1 MIREFTIAP
10 EHIKQ
15 GSLVTYN
22 VQSLSLQSPKVLAA
36 EVIAIAKTF
45 PINDILPLINYGHHH
60 FGENKVQEA
69 IEKWT
74 DIKRDFNNIKLH
86 MVGKLQ
92 TNKVKFAVGLFDYIH
107 SLNNIKLAKKI
118 SLEQKKL
125 NKKIK
130 IFVQVNIGDESQKSG
145 LAPEKINDFLSI
157 CTKELDLEIIGLMCL
172 PPYNEDSSKYFKEM
186 KKLLSNTQLSQL
198 SMGMSNDYLEA
209 IDYNSTFVRIGSK
222 IFGERN

>member
-1 MIREFTIAP
+1 MHDIVSRLITIKK
-10 EHIKQ
+10 EIQLKN
-15 GSLVTYN
+15 SV
-22 VQSLSLQSPKVLAA
+22 A

-45 PINDILPLINYGHHH
+45 PIKHILPLINYGHNH
-60 FGENKVQEA
+60 FGESKVQESV
-69 IEKWT
+69 EKWS
-74 DIKRDFNNIKLH
+74 DIKRDFKNIKLH

-92 TNKVKFAVGLFDYIH
+92 TNKVKYAVPLFDYIH
-107 SLNNIKLAKKI
+107 SLDNIKLAKKI

-130 IFVQVNIGDESQKSG
+130 IFIQVNIGDESQKSG
-145 LAPEKINDFLSI
+145 LVPDKVNDFFSI
-157 CTKELDLEIIGLMCL
+157 CTKELNLEIIGLMCL
-172 PPYNEDSSKYFKEM
+172 PPNNEDSSKYFKEM
-186 KKLLSNTQLSQL
+186 KKLLLNTQLSQL

>member
-1 MIREFTIAP
+1 MHDIVNRLITIKK
-10 EHIKQ
+10 EI
-15 GSLVTYN
+15 
-22 VQSLSLQSPKVLAA
+22 QSKNSTA
-36 EVIAIAKTF
+36 EIIAIAKTF
-45 PINDILPLINYGHHH
+45 SINDIFPLINYGHHH
-60 FGENKVQEA
+60 FGESKVQEA

-74 DIKRDFNNIKLH
+74 DIKRDFKNIKLH

-107 SLNNIKLAKKI
+107 SLDNIKLAKKI

-130 IFVQVNIGDESQKSG
+130 IFVQVNIEGESQKLG
-145 LAPEKINDFLSI
+145 LAPEKVNDFLSI

-222 IFGERN
+222 IFGGRG

>member
-1 MIREFTIAP
+1 MHDIVSRLITIKK
-10 EHIKQ
+10 EI
-15 GSLVTYN
+15 
-22 VQSLSLQSPKVLAA
+22 QSKNSTA
-36 EVIAIAKTF
+36 EIIAIAKTF
-45 PINDILPLINYGHHH
+45 PIKDILPLINCGHNH
-60 FGENKVQEA
+60 FGENKVKEA

-74 DIKRDFNNIKLH
+74 DIKKDFKNIKLH

-107 SLNNIKLAKKI
+107 SLDNIKLAKKI
-118 SLEQKKL
+118 SFEQKKL

-130 IFVQVNIGDESQKSG
+130 IFIQVNIGDESQKSG
-145 LAPEKINDFLSI
+145 LVSDKVNDFLSI
-157 CTKELDLEIIGLMCL
+157 CTNELDLEIIGLMCL
-172 PPYNEDSSKYFKEM
+172 PPNNEDSSKYFKEM

>member
-1 MIREFTIAP
+1 MHDIVNRLITIKK
-10 EHIKQ
+10 EIQTKN
-15 GSLVTYN
+15 ST
-22 VQSLSLQSPKVLAA
+22 A
-36 EVIAIAKTF
+36 EIIAIAKTF

-107 SLNNIKLAKKI
+107 SLDNIKLAKKI

-130 IFVQVNIGDESQKSG
+130 IFIQVNIGDESHKSG

-172 PPYNEDSSKYFKEM
+172 PPYNEDSSKYFIEM

-198 SMGMSNDYLEA
+198 SIGMSNDYLEA

-222 IFGERN
+222 IFGERS

>member
-1 MIREFTIAP
+1 MHDIVNRLITIKK
-10 EHIKQ
+10 EI
-15 GSLVTYN
+15 
-22 VQSLSLQSPKVLAA
+22 QSKNSTA
-36 EVIAIAKTF
+36 EIIAIAKTF
-45 PINDILPLINYGHHH
+45 PIKHILPLINYGHYH

-74 DIKRDFNNIKLH
+74 DIKKDFNNIKLH

-107 SLNNIKLAKKI
+107 SLDNIKLAKKI

-130 IFVQVNIGDESQKSG
+130 IFIQVNIGDESQKSG
-145 LAPEKINDFLSI
+145 LAPDKVNNFLSI

-186 KKLLSNTQLSQL
+186 KKLISNTQLSQL

-209 IDYNSTFVRIGSK
+209 IDYNSSFVRIGTK
-222 IFGERN
+222 IFGKRN

>member
-1 MIREFTIAP
+1 MHDIVSRLITIKK
-10 EHIKQ
+10 EIQLKN
-15 GSLVTYN
+15 SV
-22 VQSLSLQSPKVLAA
+22 A

-45 PINDILPLINYGHHH
+45 PINHILPLINYGHNH
-60 FGENKVQEA
+60 FGESKVQEA
-69 IEKWT
+69 MEKWT

-92 TNKVKFAVGLFDYIH
+92 TNKVKFAVPLFDYIH
-107 SLNNIKLAKKI
+107 SLDNIKLAKKI
-118 SLEQKKL
+118 SIEQKKL

-130 IFVQVNIGDESQKSG
+130 IFIQVNIGDENQKSG
-145 LAPEKINDFLSI
+145 LVPDKVNDFLSI

-172 PPYNEDSSKYFKEM
+172 PPNNEDSSKYFKEM

-209 IDYNSTFVRIGSK
+209 INCNSTFLRIGSK
-222 IFGERN
+222 IFSERN

>member
-1 MIREFTIAP
+1 MHDIVSRLITIKK
-10 EHIKQ
+10 EIQLKN
-15 GSLVTYN
+15 SV
-22 VQSLSLQSPKVLAA
+22 A

-45 PINDILPLINYGHHH
+45 PIKHILPLINYGHHH

-92 TNKVKFAVGLFDYIH
+92 TNKVKFAVPLFDYIH
-107 SLNNIKLAKKI
+107 SLDNIKLAKKI

-130 IFVQVNIGDESQKSG
+130 IFIQVNIGDESQKSG
-145 LAPEKINDFLSI
+145 LAPDKLNHFLSI

-172 PPYNEDSSKYFKEM
+172 PPNNEDSSKYFKEM
-186 KKLLSNTQLSQL
+186 KKLLLNTQLSQL

>member
-1 MIREFTIAP
+1 MHDIVNRLITIKK
-10 EHIKQ
+10 EIQTKN
-15 GSLVTYN
+15 ST
-22 VQSLSLQSPKVLAA
+22 A
-36 EVIAIAKTF
+36 EIIAIAKTF

-60 FGENKVQEA
+60 FGESKVQEA
-69 IEKWT
+69 IEKWSN
-74 DIKRDFNNIKLH
+74 IKRDFKNIKLH

-107 SLNNIKLAKKI
+107 SLDNIKLAKKI

-222 IFGERN
+222 IFGERS

>member
-1 MIREFTIAP
+1 MHDIVNRLITIKK
-10 EHIKQ
+10 EI
-15 GSLVTYN
+15 
-22 VQSLSLQSPKVLAA
+22 QSKNSTA
-36 EVIAIAKTF
+36 EIIAIAKTF

-92 TNKVKFAVGLFDYIH
+92 TNKVKFAIGLFDYIH
-107 SLNNIKLAKKI
+107 SLDNIKLAKKI

-222 IFGERN
+222 IFGERS

>member
-1 MIREFTIAP
+1 MPLVENG
-10 EHIKQ
+10 HI
-15 GSLVTYN
+15 
-22 VQSLSLQSPKVLAA
+22 
-36 EVIAIAKTF
+36 
-45 PINDILPLINYGHHH
+45 H

-69 IEKWT
+69 ELKWK
-74 DIKRDFNNIKLH
+74 DVKIKYSNIKLH

-107 SLNNIKLAKKI
+107 SLDNIKLAKKI

-130 IFVQVNIGDESQKSG
+130 IFIQVNIGNESQKSG
-145 LAPEKINDFLSI
+145 LAPDKVSEFLSI

-186 KKLLSNTQLSQL
+186 KKLLSSTQLTQL

-209 IDYNSTFVRIGSK
+209 IEYNSTFLRIGTK

>member
-1 MIREFTIAP
+1 MHDIVNRLITIKK
-10 EHIKQ
+10 EI
-15 GSLVTYN
+15 
-22 VQSLSLQSPKVLAA
+22 QSKNSTA
-36 EVIAIAKTF
+36 EIIAIAKTF
-45 PINDILPLINYGHHH
+45 PIKHILPLINYGHYH

-74 DIKRDFNNIKLH
+74 DIKNDFSNIKLH

-107 SLNNIKLAKKI
+107 SLDNIKLAKKI

-130 IFVQVNIGDESQKSG
+130 IFIQVNIGDESQKSG
-145 LAPEKINDFLSI
+145 LAPDKVNNFLSI

-186 KKLLSNTQLSQL
+186 KKLISNTQLSQL

-209 IDYNSTFVRIGSK
+209 IDYNSSFVRIGTK
-222 IFGERN
+222 IFGKRN

>member
-1 MIREFTIAP
+1 MHDIVNRLITIKK
-10 EHIKQ
+10 EI
-15 GSLVTYN
+15 
-22 VQSLSLQSPKVLAA
+22 QSKNSTA
-36 EVIAIAKTF
+36 EIIAIAKTF
-45 PINDILPLINYGHHH
+45 PIKHILPLINYGHYH

-74 DIKRDFNNIKLH
+74 DIKKDFSNIKLH

-107 SLNNIKLAKKI
+107 SLDNIKLAKKI

-130 IFVQVNIGDESQKSG
+130 IFIQVNIGDESQKSG
-145 LAPEKINDFLSI
+145 LAPDKVNNFLSI

-186 KKLLSNTQLSQL
+186 KKLISNTQLSQL

-209 IDYNSTFVRIGSK
+209 IDYNSTFLRIGKK

>member
-1 MIREFTIAP
+1 MHDIVNRLITIKK
-10 EHIKQ
+10 EI
-15 GSLVTYN
+15 
-22 VQSLSLQSPKVLAA
+22 QSKNSTA
-36 EVIAIAKTF
+36 EIIAIAKTF
-45 PINDILPLINYGHHH
+45 PIKHILPLINYGHYH

-69 IEKWT
+69 VEKWT
-74 DIKRDFNNIKLH
+74 DIKKDFSNIKLH

-92 TNKVKFAVGLFDYIH
+92 TNKVKFALGLFDYIH
-107 SLNNIKLAKKI
+107 SLDNIKLAKKI
-118 SLEQKKL
+118 SFEQKKL

-130 IFVQVNIGDESQKSG
+130 IFIQVNIGEESQKSG
-145 LAPEKINDFLSI
+145 LAPDKVNNFLSI

-186 KKLLSNTQLSQL
+186 KKLISNTQLGQL

-209 IDYNSTFVRIGSK
+209 IDYNSSFVRIGTK

>member
-1 MIREFTIAP
+1 MHDIVNRLITIKK
-10 EHIKQ
+10 EI
-15 GSLVTYN
+15 
-22 VQSLSLQSPKVLAA
+22 QSKNSTA
-36 EVIAIAKTF
+36 EIIAIAKTF
-45 PINDILPLINYGHHH
+45 PIKDILPLINYGHQH

-69 IEKWT
+69 LEKWT
-74 DIKRDFNNIKLH
+74 DIKRDFKNIKLH

-107 SLNNIKLAKKI
+107 SLDNIKLAKKI

-130 IFVQVNIGDESQKSG
+130 IFIQVNIGDESQKSG
-145 LAPEKINDFLSI
+145 LVPVKVNDFLSI
-157 CTKELDLEIIGLMCL
+157 CIKELDLEVIGLMCL
-172 PPYNEDSSKYFKEM
+172 PPNNEDSSKYFKEM
-186 KKLLSNTQLSQL
+186 KKLLLNTQLSQL

-209 IDYNSTFVRIGSK
+209 IDYNSSFVRIGSK

>member
-1 MIREFTIAP
+1 MHDIVNRLITIKK
-10 EHIKQ
+10 EIQTKN
-15 GSLVTYN
+15 ST
-22 VQSLSLQSPKVLAA
+22 A
-36 EVIAIAKTF
+36 EIIAIAKTF

-92 TNKVKFAVGLFDYIH
+92 TNKVKFAIGLFDYIH
-107 SLNNIKLAKKI
+107 SLDNIKLAKKI

-222 IFGERN
+222 IFGERS